1 MMKKI
6 NILFILF
13 LLALVSCQ
21 EDKIETFNLN
31 ESQIYFQVQSFSGA
45 NGAEGYTTS
54 TKFSFVGREATLDQ
68 VVFRGQVKLMGNVK
82 DYDRPI
88 RVAVDNELS
97 TMGSDGYE
105 INTDTIK
112 LKAGANSVN
121 INVRFFR
128 TLRLRTSSDTL
139 VLKLEDNE
147 HFKVLKEYKSSN
159 DWSNTTAS
167 KIDGTR
173 YTFILEE
180 IYKRPDSWHGSF
192 PMYVTNYFGE
202 WNPTRFIFIN
212 DFFGFTLDDWVWV
225 NGATSK
231 LSAGR
236 MAFYAKQLQQEL
248 QRRAD
253 LGEPVMDENGS
264 YMQLPAPYTVD
275 YSKN

>member
-1 MMKKI
+1 MKKI
-6 NILFILF
+6 NILFILL
-13 LLALVSCQ
+13 LLAMASCQ

-31 ESQIYFQVQSFSGA
+31 DSQIYFQVQSFSS
-45 NGAEGYTTS
+45 NDGAEGYTTS
-54 TKFSFVGREATLDQ
+54 TKFSFVGREAALSQ

-88 RVAVDNELS
+88 RVTVDKELT

-121 INVRFFR
+121 VNVRFLR
-128 TLRLRTSSDTL
+128 TLNLRISSDTL

-147 HFKVLKEYKSSN
+147 HFTVLKEYKSSN
-159 DWSNTTAS
+159 DWANTTAS
-167 KIDGTR
+167 NIDGTR
-173 YTFILEE
+173 YTFVLDE
-180 IYKRPDSWHGSF
+180 IYKRPDSWHGGS
-192 PMYVTNYFGE
+192 PLYVTNYFGN

-212 DFFGFTLDDWVWV
+212 DFFGFSLDDWVWV
-225 NGATSK
+225 NGPTSK

-236 MAFYAKQLQQEL
+236 MAFYARQLQQGL
-248 QRRAD
+248 QQRAD
-253 LGEPVMDENGS
+253 KGEPVKDEDGS
-264 YMQLPAPYTVD
+264 NMQLPAPYTVD